1 MGLCSLSS
9 REAEF
14 QAWKRRKNYNPMRS
28 AIADR
33 VSKATRNNPLAC
45 DSSQAS
51 GDRITNMHTR
61 SASFHYEEGP
71 LQSSPSEGEE
81 EEESSPEDGISN
93 RLLEVDDD
101 EFILPIQNVRRPG
114 LATGPSSL
122 ASSSS
127 VSASATIASASAHG
141 RQSNSSG
148 CWEAIDNLVISTIF
162 SVSTKLCL
170 HSAAL
175 LRLAQERTEN
185 EEQLS
190 LMDTLVSLQDS

>member
-1 MGLCSLSS
+1 
-9 REAEF
+9 
-14 QAWKRRKNYNPMRS
+14 MRS

-33 VSKATRNNPLAC
+33 ASKATRKSPLAC
-45 DSSQAS
+45 DSLQTTANP
-51 GDRITNMHTR
+51 IKNMHR

-71 LQSSPSEGEE
+71 LQSSPSEEE
-81 EEESSPEDGISN
+81 EEDESSPEDGISS

-101 EFILPIQNVRRPG
+101 EFILPIQNLRRP

-127 VSASATIASASAHG
+127 VSTSATIASAHG

-175 LRLAQERTEN
+175 LRLAQERTES

-190 LMDTLVSLQDS
+190 LMDTLVS